1 MTNELLIDEMHPDP
15 MDKMVIMGA
24 TGRISDII
32 TKQGYDHLLD
42 ILERQ
47 DDRSKEAVQL
57 LHNWTGW
64 ALEVIENGYHPKHN
78 RARKE

>member
-1 MTNELLIDEMHPDP
+1 MTNEVRTVPMNPDP
-15 MDKMVIMGA
+15 IDKMVLMGR

-47 DDRSKEAVQL
+47 DDRSKEAVEL
-57 LHNWTGW
+57 LHSWTGW
-64 ALEVIENGYHPKHN
+64 ALEVIENGYQ
-78 RARKE
+78 RKE